1 MCYYLAMRWLFALIF
16 AGSLSASALAE
27 TGQSDYAVRLD
38 KLFAVL
44 HGDLDETTSKLIE
57 VQIWSVWAN
66 ESTPEAVTQL
76 AEASAAM
83 NAGAFDLAEQR
94 LIKVVEAHPDFAEA
108 WNRRAT
114 LYFMQGRYEE
124 SLADIAHVLD
134 LEPRHFGALSGK
146 GMVLRAQGKP
156 AEALRAM
163 KDALAINPYTAGL
176 KDSIERLE
184 KLNPEL

>member
-1 MCYYLAMRWLFALIF
+1 MRRLFAILF
-16 AGSLSASALAE
+16 TSFLSASAWAE
-27 TGQSDYAVRLD
+27 AGLNDYAVRLD
-38 KLFAVL
+38 KLFAEL
-44 HGDLDETTSKLIE
+44 HGNLDETTSKLIE

-66 ESTPEAVTQL
+66 ESTPEAVAQL
-76 AEASAAM
+76 AEASSAM
-83 NAGAFDLAEQR
+83 NAGAFDVAEKK
-94 LIKVVEAHPDFAEA
+94 LIAIVQAHPDFAEA

-124 SLADIAHVLD
+124 SLADISHVLD

-163 KDALAINPYTAGL
+163 KDALEINPYAAGL
-176 KDSIERLE
+176 KDSVERLE
-184 KLNPEL
+184 KMNPEL

>member
-1 MCYYLAMRWLFALIF
+1 MRWIF
-16 AGSLSASALAE
+16 AIVFAVSLSASASAE
-27 TGQSDYAVRLD
+27 TGQNDYAVRLD
-38 KLFAVL
+38 KLFAML
-44 HGDLDETTSKLIE
+44 HSDLDDTTSKIIE

-66 ESTPEAVTQL
+66 ESTPEAVAQL
-76 AEASAAM
+76 AEASAAL
-83 NAGAFDLAEQR
+83 NSGSFDLAEQK
-94 LIKVVEAHPDFAEA
+94 LIKLVEAHPDFAEA

-146 GMVLRAQGKP
+146 GMVLRSQGKP

-163 KDALAINPYTAGL
+163 KEALAVNPYTAGA
-176 KDSIERLE
+176 KDAVERLE
-184 KLNPEL
+184 KLSPEL